1 MEASSINSA
10 AAMMRDVASVRLAH
24 AAHQLAKTEISTDP
38 HTALITVSNESGIAA
53 VLTETASDLHQY
65 SLNIL
70 A

>member
-24 AAHQLAKTEISTDP
+24 ASHQLAKTEISIDP
-38 HTALITVSNESGIAA
+38 HIDLITVGNELGIAA
-53 VLTETASDLHQY
+53 LLTETASELHQY
-65 SLNIL
+65 SLNIV